1 MKKSSTQTFH
11 KKKVTCDTP
20 RTVKNVNRVG
30 FGERGL
36 QQHRRRRRSV
46 AGTAVG
52 TVMIVQRQVIV
63 VALVMAV

>member
-11 KKKVTCDTP
+11 KKVTCDTP